1 MICDADSKILVG
13 HPLIHLGYAYELQS
27 KEIATEALGMASV
40 CYNDLHK
47 YLDESSYTTE
57 STYSTTSPLEILH
70 KIHEDKRFDGLFD
83 GPDVG
88 KISWLLENYENLV
101 LEHWNAW
108 TIVDP
113 IKQFRDSQEAAA
125 ALLVR
130 TVEPGTRAYDF
141 FTCHILTT
149 SHAVR
154 ILIPFIPKKFHVS
167 LVRQW
172 WLLTILVYI
181 TQMRPK
187 INEDVEPP
195 PAKQWNYVEDRA
207 VNGAWAT
214 DAHYVKGKRFFLWRI
229 LACTNSVQR
238 FEL

>member
-1 MICDADSKILVG
+1 M
-13 HPLIHLGYAYELQS
+13 
-27 KEIATEALGMASV
+27 EALGMASV

-47 YLDESSYTTE
+47 YLDEVSYTRE

-70 KIHEDKRFDGLFD
+70 KIAEDKRFDGLFEA
-83 GPDVG
+83 PDVG
-88 KISWLLENYENLV
+88 RISWLLENHEDLV

-108 TIVDP
+108 TITDP
-113 IKQFRDSQEAAA
+113 TKQFRDSQEAAA

-130 TVEPGTRAYDF
+130 TVEPGTHAYDF
-141 FTCHILTT
+141 FTCHLLTT
-149 SHAVR
+149 SHAIR

-181 TQMRPK
+181 TQTRPK
-187 INEDVEPP
+187 ISEDVEAP

-207 VNGAWAT
+207 VNGPWAT
-214 DAHYVKGKRFFLWRI
+214 DAHYVKGRCFPRI
-229 LACTNSVQR
+229 
-238 FEL
+238 